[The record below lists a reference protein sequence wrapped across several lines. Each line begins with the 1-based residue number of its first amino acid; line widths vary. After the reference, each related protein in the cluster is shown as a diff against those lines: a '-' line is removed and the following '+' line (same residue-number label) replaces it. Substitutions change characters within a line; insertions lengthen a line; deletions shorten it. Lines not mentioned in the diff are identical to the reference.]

1 MFNKYYQDELQ
12 FLRELGEEFA
22 RAHPTAAHY
31 LSGASRDPE
40 VERMLEGFAFL
51 SARIRQKLDDDFPE
65 LSHSLF
71 RLMWP
76 HYLRPVPSMSIL
88 EFQPVLQAL
97 RQSQSVA
104 RGCEV
109 QSTPVEGTAC
119 RFRTAYDVM
128 LHPISLEDA
137 GLDVRSTGRSRL
149 RVSFKIWNQAK
160 PDALKLDRLR
170 LYLHGD
176 PATTYALHYH
186 LSRHVA
192 EIRLVAGPQPSDKS
206 DTPFHLLGL
215 EPAGFGEDEALL
227 PYPAG
232 SFPGYRLLQEYF
244 SLPEKFLFV
253 DLIGIQEA
261 PALLTGERFTVDV
274 RFDRALAPSLRPSKD
289 DFRLYC
295 TPIVNLFPNDGDPIK
310 LDGTQSE
317 YRLRP
322 SGANPFHYETFSVDR
337 VGLIAPGTV
346 EEREVPDFH
355 RFGHLREDGTKA
367 YYDVRL
373 RPSVVDDRVDTY
385 IRFLDTSGDA
395 QTIEGETAT
404 FKLTCSNRRL
414 PEALQLGDVSV
425 PTDSSPAFVKFR
437 NLTPPTS
444 SVMPPLGTDLH
455 WRLISHLSLNY
466 VSMVDV
472 EALRGVLELYN
483 FQVLRDPRAA
493 RANTLR
499 LQGIH
504 SVRSEPAEALVR
516 GSVVRGTAVTLE
528 ALEDHFAGD
537 GDLYLFSTI
546 VNEFLSLHAT
556 LNSFTQFSVHGVQ
569 SGEVIDWPHRIG
581 RDLL

>member
-31 LSGASRDPE
+31 LSGPSRDPD

-51 SARIRQKLDDDFPE
+51 SAQIRQKLDDEFPE
-65 LSHSLF
+65 LAHSLF

-76 HYLRPVPSMSIL
+76 HYLRPVPSMAIL

-97 RQSQSVA
+97 RQSQPIA
-104 RGCEV
+104 RGVEV
-109 QSTPVEGTAC
+109 HSTPVEGTPC

-128 LHPISLEDA
+128 LHPLSLEDA
-137 GLDVRSTGRSRL
+137 GLELRSTGRSRL
-149 RVSFKIWNQAK
+149 RLSFKIWNQAK
-160 PDALKLDRLR
+160 PDVLKLGRLR
-170 LYLHGD
+170 LFLHGD
-176 PATTYALHYH
+176 AATTYALHYH

-192 EIRLVAGPQPSDKS
+192 EVRMVAGPQPSES
-206 DTPFHLLGL
+206 DTKFHSLSL

-227 PYPAG
+227 PYPPN

-244 SLPEKFLFV
+244 ALPEKFLFV
-253 DLIGIQEA
+253 DLIGIDGA
-261 PALLTGERFTVDV
+261 PALLGGDRFTIDV
-274 RFDRALAPSLRPSKD
+274 RFDRALAPALRPTKD

-295 TPIVNLFPNDGDPIK
+295 TPIVNLFPNDGDPMK
-310 LDGTQSE
+310 VSREQTD

-322 SGANPFHYETFSVDR
+322 SGSNPFHFEVFSVDR
-337 VGLIAPGTV
+337 VGMISPGTV

-355 RFGHLREDGTKA
+355 RFGLLRESGIKT

-373 RPSVVDDRVDTY
+373 HPSVVDERVDTY
-385 IRFLDTSGDA
+385 VRFVDA
-395 QTIEGETAT
+395 DGEAQLIENETAT

-425 PTDSSPAFVKFR
+425 PTDDSPAFVKFR

-444 SVMPPLGTDLH
+444 SVMPPLGSDLH

-466 VSMVDV
+466 VSLVDV

-493 RANTLR
+493 RANTLK

-504 SVRSEPAEALVR
+504 ALRAEPVEALVR
-516 GSVVRGTAVTLE
+516 GSVMRGTAVTLD
-528 ALEDHFAGD
+528 ALEDHFAGE
-537 GDLYLFSTI
+537 GDLYLFATI

-556 LNSFTQFSVHGVQ
+556 LNSFTQFSVRGLQ
-569 SGEVIDWPHRIG
+569 GGETIDWPHRIG
-581 RDLL
+581 QDLL